1 MTNTTNF
8 LAIDFVRNYLRENY
22 TTLGREVSLTFQKK
36 DGTLRKMTIQA
47 DQKLLETI
55 QGKRQHTN
63 PLTKVVTEKLE
74 DGTFQFRSI
83 PLDRVVSFD

>member
-1 MTNTTNF
+1 MGNTTNF
-8 LAIDFVRNYLRENY
+8 LNVDYVRDYISENY
-22 TTLGREVSLTFQKK
+22 TMLGREVALTFQKR
-36 DGTLRKMTIQA
+36 DGTLRKMTIQP

-74 DGTFQFRSI
+74 NGSFQFRSI

>member
-1 MTNTTNF
+1 MTNTTKYLNV
-8 LAIDFVRNYLRENY
+8 DYVRNYLHENY
-22 TTLGREVSLTFQKK
+22 NTLGKEVSLTFQKK

-83 PLDRVVSFD
+83 PLDRVISIN